1 MKRYLLSTFTIA
13 AAALLVTSCNDEMD
27 NGLKTG
33 DDGTVTFTAQLPS
46 EMGTRAFAD
55 GLTAKHLQYAV
66 YEAGQSTPLKVFGD
80 ETTVVGEAEMV
91 DLKKSVTLKLT
102 SGKSYDVIFWA
113 DATTDSPYTFNPAS
127 QEVSVDYSKVNNN
140 SDNCDAFFK
149 KETIT
154 VSGNQSV
161 DVKLTRPFAQ
171 VNIGT
176 DDFDAAKASGLEVT
190 QTEVVA
196 KAFATLN
203 LATGEVSDEADRTFT
218 MKAIPTASD
227 GEFPVAGGYKYLSMD
242 YLLVGADKATVD
254 VAFNYGGPQS
264 RTFTNVPVQRNYRTN
279 IYGSL
284 LTNTTDF
291 NVVIEPAFSGEFAH
305 EVVSVSTFA
314 ALKAAAT
321 AGGDVKLESAIDFT
335 QVVTVDNN
343 KTLTVDLNKQN
354 VANAA
359 DLWDN
364 PSVPNS
370 WSLFSVR
377 GTDSKLTLSGDG
389 DVIAKANDCY
399 AIDVQGG
406 GHLVIEGG
414 HYNGNIHAVYVL
426 EGVAEIKGGT
436 FEVQQKYP
444 DAEKA
449 DEFVL
454 NCLDENRKNG
464 TAKIIVTGGTFIGF
478 NPGDCKAE
486 GNGTNFVAPGY
497 ASIPNGTAADGRTI
511 WKVVPTVEATTEAEL
526 EGSFKRGS
534 VTAISSNI
542 STATITTC
550 HSKSNLVFK
559 NGSVLKLEPTETGSL
574 YTLSVRKNSNLTISG
589 NGSIIAPVL
598 INPNPTTSQAAA
610 IEVGVQANS
619 GTVNI
624 YDNVT
629 LEGNSGAAGSYALRL
644 VNGTAN
650 IYGGHFK
657 TAGGL
662 NGDSECIYLQSIKPY
677 REAYRQCNLNI
688 YGGVFETTGD
698 AKYLINCKDEPY
710 KDGKCAIKIMGG
722 IFVGFNPADNTAEG
736 AHTNFVASG
745 YKSVETTYNGKQ
757 AWKVVKE

>member
-33 DDGTVTFTAQLPS
+33 DEGTVTFTAQLPS

-80 ETTVVGEAEMV
+80 ETTVVGEAEMNN
-91 DLKKSVTLKLT
+91 LKQTVSLKLT
-102 SGKSYDVIFWA
+102 TGKTYDVIFWA
-113 DATTDSPYTFNPAS
+113 ADNSAKKPYTFDPLTQTVKITYTN
-127 QEVSVDYSKVNNN
+127 VYSNN
-140 SDNCDAFFK
+140 DICDAFFK

-154 VSGNQSV
+154 VSGNQNV

-176 DDFDAAKASGLEVT
+176 DDFDAATIAGLNLT
-190 QTEVVA
+190 QTQV
-196 KAFATLN
+196 KATAGDILN
-203 LATGEVSDEADRTFT
+203 LATGKMEGTEATRTFK
-218 MKAIPTASD
+218 MKAIPTADD
-227 GEFPVAGGYKYLSMD
+227 GAFPVAGYKYLLMAYIPISD
-242 YLLVGADKATVD
+242 TKETVD
-254 VAFNYGGPQS
+254 MTFGYNGKS
-264 RTFTNVPVQRNYRTN
+264 TFRSFTNVPLQRNYRTN

-284 LTNTTDF
+284 LTNSVDF

-305 EVVSVSTFA
+305 EVVSASTFA
-314 ALKAAAT
+314 ALKAAVAN
-321 AGGDVKLESAIDFT
+321 GQS
-335 QVVTVDNN
+335 VDAE
-343 KTLTVDLNKQN
+343 KTLVLSGGQSETLNLGDLSISNKN
-354 VANAA
+354 NI
-359 DLWDN
+359 W
-364 PSVPNS
+364 SVS
-370 WSLFSVR
+370 DSDWSLLSVR
-377 GTDSKLTLSGDG
+377 ENSSLTITSGAY
-389 DVIAKANDCY
+389 IAKANDCY
-399 AIDVQGG
+399 AVDVQDG
-406 GHLVIEGG
+406 GHLVIEDG
-414 HYNGNIHAVYVL
+414 HFNGNVHAVYVYK
-426 EGVAEIKGGT
+426 GVAEIKGGT
-436 FEVQQKYP
+436 FEVQQKYS
-444 DAEKA
+444 DADKA

-454 NCLDENRKNG
+454 NCYDANRENG

-511 WKVVPTVEATTEAEL
+511 WKVVPAVEATTGAEL
-526 EGSFKRGS
+526 KGSFKRGS
-534 VTAISSNI
+534 VTTIGTNI
-542 STATITTC
+542 SATETIVCKT
-550 HSKSNLVFK
+550 KSNLVLK
-559 NGSVLKLEPTETGSL
+559 NGSVLKVEPTRIAQN
-574 YTLSVRKNSNLTISG
+574 YTLGAHGGSNLSISG

-598 INPNPTTSQAAA
+598 PDPTTYLASA
-610 IEVGVQANS
+610 IEVGAASKS

-624 YDNVT
+624 YGNVT
-629 LEGNSGAAGSYALRL
+629 FEGNSGAAGSYALRL
-644 VNGTAN
+644 INGTAN

-657 TAGGL
+657 TAGGSSG
-662 NGDSECIYLQSIKPY
+662 NTECIYVQSSQPSY
-677 REAYRQCNLNI
+677 GAAYNQCNLNI

-698 AKYLINCKDEPY
+698 AKYLINCLDKPY

-736 AHTNFVASG
+736 AHTNFVAPG

>member
-33 DDGTVTFTAQLPS
+33 DEGTVTFTAQLPS

-66 YEAGQSTPLKVFGD
+66 YEAGQSTPLPVFGD

-91 DLKKSVTLKLT
+91 NLKKSVTLKLT

-203 LATGEVSDEADRTFT
+203 LATGKVSDEADRTFT

-291 NVVIEPAFSGEFAH
+291 NVVIEPAFATTNYNLGALYTASQIGGAVTLSDNVDFDRTIA
-305 EVVSVSTFA
+305 VQPGKTMSVNLNRKT
-314 ALKAAAT
+314 
-321 AGGDVKLESAIDFT
+321 VKNT
-335 QVVTVDNN
+335 T
-343 KTLTVDLNKQN
+343 
-354 VANAA
+354 
-359 DLWDN
+359 DLWEN

-389 DVIAKANDCY
+389 DVIAKVNDCY
-399 AIDVQGG
+399 AVDVQGG
-406 GHLVIEGG
+406 GHLVIDGG
-414 HYNGNIHAVYVL
+414 HYNGNIHAVYVT

-454 NCLDENRKNG
+454 NCLDENYKNG

-497 ASIPNGTAADGRTI
+497 ASIANGTTADGRTI
-511 WKVVPTVEATTEAEL
+511 WKVVSAVEATTETEL
-526 EGSFKRGS
+526 EGSFKSGS

-598 INPNPTTSQAAA
+598 INPNPTKSQAAA
-610 IEVGVQANS
+610 IEVGVQAYS
-619 GTVNI
+619 GIVNI

-677 REAYRQCNLNI
+677 RGTYRQCNLNI

-736 AHTNFVASG
+736 AHTNFVAPG

>member
-33 DDGTVTFTAQLPS
+33 DEGTVTFTAQLPS

-66 YEAGQSTPLKVFGD
+66 YEAGQSTPLPVFGD
-80 ETTVVGEAEMV
+80 ETTVVGEAQME

-113 DATTDSPYTFNPAS
+113 DATTDSPYTFNPAT

-203 LATGEVSDEADRTFT
+203 LATGEVADEAERTFT

-227 GEFPVAGGYKYLSMD
+227 GVFPVAGGYKYLSMD
-242 YLLVGADKATVD
+242 YLLVGADKTTVD
-254 VAFNYGGPQS
+254 VTFNYGGPQN

-377 GTDSKLTLSGDG
+377 GADSKLTLKGDG
-389 DVIAKANDCY
+389 EVIAKANDCY
-399 AIDVQGG
+399 AVDVQNG

-436 FEVQQKYP
+436 FEVQQKFP
-444 DAEKA
+444 NAEKA

-454 NCLDENRKNG
+454 NCLDENFKNG

-497 ASIPNGTAADGRTI
+497 ASIANGTAADGRTI
-511 WKVVPTVEATTEAEL
+511 WKVVPAVEATTGAEL
-526 EGSFKRGS
+526 E
-534 VTAISSNI
+534 TALTTKGKTVALGQDLGYASSISIAKNTSLVMKNG
-542 STATITTC
+542 A
-550 HSKSNLVFK
+550 VFK
-559 NGSVLKLEPTETGSL
+559 STNDDSNNINTLLSISATG
-574 YTLSVRKNSNLTISG
+574 VKISG
-589 NGSIIAPVL
+589 NGTLEAAP
-598 INPNPTTSQAAA
+598 NRPNHPSAV
-610 IEVGVQANS
+610 IEVRNGGSVDIYGNLTFDAKGGSMAN
-619 GTVNI
+619 NAI
-624 YDNVT
+624 KIIK
-629 LEGNSGAAGSYALRL
+629 
-644 VNGTAN
+644 GTAN
-650 IYGGHFK
+650 IHSGYFHTVGGTPK
-657 TAGGL
+657 EST
-662 NGDSECIYLQSIKPY
+662 SECIYLASDWSASSK
-677 REAYRQCNLNI
+677 ANLNI
-688 YGGVFETTGD
+688 YGGVFECDGD
-698 AKYLINCKDEPY
+698 ATYLINCKDKY
-710 KDGKCAIKIMGG
+710 RSKCAIKIMGG

-736 AHTNFVASG
+736 AHTNFVAPG

>member
-33 DDGTVTFTAQLPS
+33 NEGTVTFTAQLPS

-91 DLKKSVTLKLT
+91 NLKKSVTLKLT

-203 LATGEVSDEADRTFT
+203 LATGKVSDEADRTFT

-227 GEFPVAGGYKYLSMD
+227 GEFPVAGGYKYMSMD

-254 VAFNYGGPQS
+254 VAFNYGGPQN

-305 EVVSVSTFA
+305 EVVSTDEQLA
-314 ALKAAAT
+314 AAAT
-321 AGGDVKLESAIDFT
+321 IPNQRIQLTDGVKVTLPTTIADGVEFIGGNNTMIKVPNGYILKANNTTFKDVTLARDDSNGKTEETGILVINADDVVLDNVKFT
-335 QVVTVDNN
+335 IVNQKVGAFGCVYVDRGKTVTVKNT
-343 KTLTVDLNKQN
+343 K
-354 VANAA
+354 
-359 DLWDN
+359 
-364 PSVPNS
+364 
-370 WSLFSVR
+370 FSIQI
-377 GTDSKLTLSGDG
+377 S
-389 DVIAKANDCY
+389 Y
-399 AIDVQGG
+399 
-406 GHLVIEGG
+406 
-414 HYNGNIHAVYVL
+414 AVYAYANETTIIL
-426 EGVAEIKGGT
+426 ENCNFGPKFQYCTNQPGNGKLIARNTT
-436 FEVQQKYP
+436 FRGWMSGWSDGYFENCTFDYGDLYYP
-444 DAEKA
+444 YARCYGSSVFKDC
-449 DEFVL
+449 EFGRYTTATD
-454 NCLDENRKNG
+454 NRWIPTDPNRK
-464 TAKIIVTGGTFIGF
+464 
-478 NPGDCKAE
+478 DAE
-486 GNGTNFVAPGY
+486 GNAIYDYDYAVSCMKQHSIIEFINCRYSDGSAFNKNVFLKGTTDSSGDPDKV
-497 ASIPNGTAADGRTI
+497 IINGTT
-511 WKVVPTVEATTEAEL
+511 
-526 EGSFKRGS
+526 
-534 VTAISSNI
+534 
-542 STATITTC
+542 
-550 HSKSNLVFK
+550 
-559 NGSVLKLEPTETGSL
+559 
-574 YTLSVRKNSNLTISG
+574 YTD
-589 NGSIIAPVL
+589 
-598 INPNPTTSQAAA
+598 IN
-610 IEVGVQANS
+610 E
-619 GTVNI
+619 
-624 YDNVT
+624 
-629 LEGNSGAAGSYALRL
+629 
-644 VNGTAN
+644 
-650 IYGGHFK
+650 F
-657 TAGGL
+657 
-662 NGDSECIYLQSIKPY
+662 
-677 REAYRQCNLNI
+677 
-688 YGGVFETTGD
+688 
-698 AKYLINCKDEPY
+698 
-710 KDGKCAIKIMGG
+710 
-722 IFVGFNPADNTAEG
+722 
-736 AHTNFVASG
+736 
-745 YKSVETTYNGKQ
+745 TY
-757 AWKVVKE
+757 W

>member
-27 NGLKTG
+27 NGLKT
-33 DDGTVTFTAQLPS
+33 DDEGTVTFTAQLPS

-91 DLKKSVTLKLT
+91 NLKKSVTLKLT

-203 LATGEVSDEADRTFT
+203 LATGKVADEADRTFT

-291 NVVIEPAFSGEFAH
+291 NVVIEPAFATTNYNLGALYTASQIGGAVTLSDNVDFDRTIA
-305 EVVSVSTFA
+305 VQPGKTMSVNLNGKT
-314 ALKAAAT
+314 
-321 AGGDVKLESAIDFT
+321 VKNT
-335 QVVTVDNN
+335 T
-343 KTLTVDLNKQN
+343 
-354 VANAA
+354 
-359 DLWDN
+359 DLWEN

-377 GTDSKLTLSGDG
+377 GTDSKLTLSGDC

-414 HYNGNIHAVYVL
+414 HYNGNIHAVYVT

-454 NCLDENRKNG
+454 NCLDENYKNG

-497 ASIPNGTAADGRTI
+497 ASIANGTAADGRTI
-511 WKVVPTVEATTEAEL
+511 WKVVPAVEATTEAKL

-542 STATITTC
+542 NTATITTC

-598 INPNPTTSQAAA
+598 ISPNPTTSQAAA
-610 IEVGVQANS
+610 IEVGVQAYS
-619 GTVNI
+619 GIVNI

-662 NGDSECIYLQSIKPY
+662 NGDSECIYLESIKPY
-677 REAYRQCNLNI
+677 RGTYRQCNLNI

-736 AHTNFVASG
+736 AHTNFVAPG

>member
-33 DDGTVTFTAQLPS
+33 DEGTVTFTAQLPS

-80 ETTVVGEAEMV
+80 ETTVVGEAEM
-91 DLKKSVTLKLT
+91 DNLKQAVSLKLT
-102 SGKSYDVIFWA
+102 TGKTYDVIFWA
-113 DATTDSPYTFNPAS
+113 ADNSAKKPYTFDPLTQTVKIKYTN
-127 QEVSVDYSKVNNN
+127 VYSNN
-140 SDNCDAFFK
+140 DICDAFFK

-154 VSGNQSV
+154 VSGNQNV

-176 DDFDAAKASGLEVT
+176 DDFDAATIAGLNLT
-190 QTEVVA
+190 QTQV
-196 KAFATLN
+196 KATAGDILN
-203 LATGEVSDEADRTFT
+203 LATGKMEGTEATRTFK
-218 MKAIPTASD
+218 MKAIPTADD
-227 GEFPVAGGYKYLSMD
+227 GAFPVAGYKYLLMAYIPISD
-242 YLLVGADKATVD
+242 TKETVD
-254 VAFNYGGPQS
+254 MTFGYNGKS
-264 RTFTNVPVQRNYRTN
+264 SFRSFTNVPLQRNYRTN

-284 LTNTTDF
+284 LTNSVDF

-305 EVVSVSTFA
+305 EVVSASTFA
-314 ALKAAAT
+314 ALKAAVAN
-321 AGGDVKLESAIDFT
+321 GQS
-335 QVVTVDNN
+335 VDAE
-343 KTLTVDLNKQN
+343 KTLVLSGGQSETLNLGDLSISNKN
-354 VANAA
+354 
-359 DLWDN
+359 DIWSD
-364 PSVPNS
+364 SD
-370 WSLFSVR
+370 WSLLSVR
-377 GTDSKLTLSGDG
+377 ENSSLTITSGAY
-389 DVIAKANDCY
+389 IAKANDCY
-399 AIDVQGG
+399 AVDVQDG
-406 GHLVIEGG
+406 GHLVIEDG
-414 HYNGNIHAVYVL
+414 HFNGNIHAVYVL

-436 FEVQQKYP
+436 FEVQQKYT
-444 DAEKA
+444 DADKA

-454 NCLDENRKNG
+454 NCYDANRKNG

-486 GNGTNFVAPGY
+486 GDGTNFVAPGY

-511 WKVVPTVEATTEAEL
+511 WKVVPAVAATTGAEL

-534 VTAISSNI
+534 VTTIGTNI
-542 STATITTC
+542 SATETIVCKT
-550 HSKSNLVFK
+550 KSNLVLK
-559 NGSVLKLEPTETGSL
+559 NGSVLKVEPTRIAQN
-574 YTLSVRKNSNLTISG
+574 YTLGAHGGSNLSISG

-598 INPNPTTSQAAA
+598 PDPTTYLASA
-610 IEVGVQANS
+610 IEVGSPSKS

-624 YDNVT
+624 YGNVT
-629 LEGNSGAAGSYALRL
+629 FEGNSGAAGSYALRL
-644 VNGTAN
+644 INGTAN

-657 TAGGL
+657 TAGGSSG
-662 NGDSECIYLQSIKPY
+662 NAECIYVQSSQPS
-677 REAYRQCNLNI
+677 RGAAYNQCNLNI
-688 YGGVFETTGD
+688 YGGVFETTVD
-698 AKYLINCKDEPY
+698 AKYLINCLDKPY

-736 AHTNFVASG
+736 AHTNFVAPG

>member
-33 DDGTVTFTAQLPS
+33 DEGTVTFTAQLPS

-80 ETTVVGEAEMV
+80 ETTVVGEAEM
-91 DLKKSVTLKLT
+91 DNLKKSVTLKLT

-127 QEVSVDYSKVNNN
+127 REVSVDYSKVNNN

-203 LATGEVSDEADRTFT
+203 LATGEVADEADRTFT

-242 YLLVGADKATVD
+242 YLLVGADKATID
-254 VAFNYGGPQS
+254 VAFNYGGPQN

-359 DLWDN
+359 DLWDKT
-364 PSVPNS
+364 PDQ

-377 GTDSKLTLSGDG
+377 RGSTLTLKGDG
-389 DVIAKANDCY
+389 EVIAKANDCY
-399 AIDVQGG
+399 AVDVQDG
-406 GHLVIEGG
+406 GHLVIEDG
-414 HYNGNIHAVYVL
+414 HYNGNIHAVYVE
-426 EGVAEIKGGT
+426 EGTAEIKGGT

-444 DAEKA
+444 DADKA

-454 NCLDENRKNG
+454 NCYDANRKNG

-497 ASIPNGTAADGRTI
+497 ASIPNGTAADGHTI
-511 WKVVPTVEATTEAEL
+511 WKVVPAVEATTAEGLETALTTRGKIVALGQDLEYASSISPARNTSLVMKNGAVFKSTNDDSNNINTLLSISATGVKIFGNGTLEAAPNRPNHPSAVIEVRN
-526 EGSFKRGS
+526 GGS
-534 VTAISSNI
+534 VD
-542 STATITTC
+542 
-550 HSKSNLVFK
+550 
-559 NGSVLKLEPTETGSL
+559 
-574 YTLSVRKNSNLTISG
+574 ISG
-589 NGSIIAPVL
+589 NLTFDAKGGSMA
-598 INPNPTTSQAAA
+598 NNA
-610 IEVGVQANS
+610 IR
-619 GTVNI
+619 I
-624 YDNVT
+624 FK
-629 LEGNSGAAGSYALRL
+629 
-644 VNGTAN
+644 GTAN
-650 IYGGHFK
+650 IHSGYFHTVGGSPK
-657 TAGGL
+657 E
-662 NGDSECIYLQSIKPY
+662 NSSECILIGYY
-677 REAYRQCNLNI
+677 NTDCYLNI
-688 YGGVFETTGD
+688 TGGIFESDGD
-698 AKYLINCKDEPY
+698 ATYLINCMDDY
-710 KDGKCAIKIMGG
+710 KKRCHVKVMGG
-722 IFVGFNPADNTAEG
+722 TFVGFNPADNTADG
-736 AHTNFVASG
+736 AHTNYVAPG

>member
-13 AAALLVTSCNDEMD
+13 AAALLMTSCNDEMD

-33 DDGTVTFTAQLPS
+33 DEGTVTFTAQLPS

-66 YEAGQSTPLKVFGD
+66 YEAGQSTPLPVFGD

-91 DLKKSVTLKLT
+91 NLKKSVTLKLT

-203 LATGEVSDEADRTFT
+203 LATGKVSDEADRTFT

-359 DLWDN
+359 DLWDKA
-364 PSVPNS
+364 PNQ

-377 GTDSKLTLSGDG
+377 RGSALTLKGDG
-389 DVIAKANDCY
+389 EVIAKANDCY
-399 AIDVQGG
+399 AVDVQDG
-406 GHLVIEGG
+406 GHLVIEDG
-414 HYNGNIHAVYVL
+414 HYNGNIHAVYVE
-426 EGVAEIKGGT
+426 EGTAEIKGGT
-436 FEVQQKYP
+436 FEVQQKFP
-444 DAEKA
+444 DADKA

-497 ASIPNGTAADGRTI
+497 ASVCESKTADGREI
-511 WKVVPTVEATTEAEL
+511 WKVIPVTRNNIIAAL
-526 EGSFKRGS
+526 EKQGAK
-534 VTAISSNI
+534 VCISNDYQGGAYLSKDDI
-542 STATITTC
+542 TSTLMLNKATITPIPNKMSTINIEGTNLNVTGTGKFVGPSNSYTTTGAFWVQ
-550 HSKSNLVFK
+550 HSNTLNIDGNISVESGTNSHFNACVIVF
-559 NGSVLKLEPTETGSL
+559 N
-574 YTLSVRKNSNLTISG
+574 
-589 NGSIIAPVL
+589 
-598 INPNPTTSQAAA
+598 
-610 IEVGVQANS
+610 

-624 YDNVT
+624 SNGYFHSSVSKD
-629 LEGNSGAAGSYALRL
+629 GS
-644 VNGTAN
+644 
-650 IYGGHFK
+650 
-657 TAGGL
+657 
-662 NGDSECIYLQSIKPY
+662 SSPCIYLFGNTGV
-677 REAYRQCNLNI
+677 AYANI
-688 YGGVFETTGD
+688 TGGVFEADGD
-698 AKYLINCKDEPY
+698 AMFIINCDDTNKSRCHV
-710 KDGKCAIKIMGG
+710 KVMGG
-722 IFVGFNPADNTAEG
+722 TFVGFNPADNTADG
-736 AHTNFVASG
+736 AHTNYVATG

-757 AWKVVKE
+757 AWKVVRE

>member
-33 DDGTVTFTAQLPS
+33 DEGTVTFTAQLPS

-80 ETTVVGEAEMV
+80 ETTVVGEAEMNN
-91 DLKKSVTLKLT
+91 LKQTVSLKLT
-102 SGKSYDVIFWA
+102 TGKTYDVIFWA

-161 DVKLTRPFAQ
+161 DVQLTRPFAQ

-203 LATGEVSDEADRTFT
+203 LATGEVADEADRTFT

-291 NVVIEPAFSGEFAH
+291 NVVIEPAFATTNYNLGALYTASQIGGAVTLSDNVDFDRTIA
-305 EVVSVSTFA
+305 VQPGKIMSVNLNGKT
-314 ALKAAAT
+314 
-321 AGGDVKLESAIDFT
+321 VKNT
-335 QVVTVDNN
+335 T
-343 KTLTVDLNKQN
+343 
-354 VANAA
+354 
-359 DLWDN
+359 DLWKN

-389 DVIAKANDCY
+389 EVIAKANDCY
-399 AIDVQGG
+399 AVDVQDG
-406 GHLVIEGG
+406 GHLVIEDG

-454 NCLDENRKNG
+454 NCYDANRENG

-497 ASIPNGTAADGRTI
+497 ASIPNGTATDGRTI
-511 WKVVPTVEATTEAEL
+511 WKVVPAVEATTAEGLETALTTRGKIVALGQDLEYASSISPAKNTSLVMKNGAVFKSTNDDSNDINTLLSISATGVKIFGNGTLEAAPNRPNHPSAVIEVRN
-526 EGSFKRGS
+526 GGS
-534 VTAISSNI
+534 VD
-542 STATITTC
+542 
-550 HSKSNLVFK
+550 
-559 NGSVLKLEPTETGSL
+559 
-574 YTLSVRKNSNLTISG
+574 ISG
-589 NGSIIAPVL
+589 NLTFDAKGG
-598 INPNPTTSQAAA
+598 SQANNA
-610 IEVGVQANS
+610 IK
-619 GTVNI
+619 I
-624 YDNVT
+624 IK
-629 LEGNSGAAGSYALRL
+629 
-644 VNGTAN
+644 GTAN
-650 IYGGHFK
+650 IHSGYFH
-657 TAGGL
+657 TAGGATKEST
-662 NGDSECIYLQSIKPY
+662 SECIYLASDWSASSK
-677 REAYRQCNLNI
+677 ANLNI
-688 YGGVFETTGD
+688 YGGVFECDGD
-698 AKYLINCKDEPY
+698 ATYLINCKDEY
-710 KDGKCAIKIMGG
+710 RSKCAIKIMGG

-736 AHTNFVASG
+736 THTNFVAPG

>member
-33 DDGTVTFTAQLPS
+33 DEGTVTFTAQLPS

-91 DLKKSVTLKLT
+91 NLKKSVTLKLT

-203 LATGEVSDEADRTFT
+203 LATGEVADEADRTFT

-291 NVVIEPAFSGEFAH
+291 NVVIEPAFATTNYNLGALYTASQIGGAVTLSDNVDFDRTIA
-305 EVVSVSTFA
+305 VQPGKIMSVNLNGKT
-314 ALKAAAT
+314 
-321 AGGDVKLESAIDFT
+321 VKNT
-335 QVVTVDNN
+335 T
-343 KTLTVDLNKQN
+343 
-354 VANAA
+354 
-359 DLWDN
+359 DLWEN

-389 DVIAKANDCY
+389 EVIAKANDCY
-399 AIDVQGG
+399 AVDVQDG

-414 HYNGNIHAVYVL
+414 HFNGNIHAVYVE
-426 EGVAEIKGGT
+426 EGTAEIKGGT

-444 DAEKA
+444 DADKA

-454 NCLDENRKNG
+454 NCYDANRKNG

-497 ASIPNGTAADGRTI
+497 ASIANGTAADGRTI
-511 WKVVPTVEATTEAEL
+511 WKVVPAVEATTEAEL

-542 STATITTC
+542 NTATITTC

-598 INPNPTTSQAAA
+598 ISPNPTTSQAAA
-610 IEVGVQANS
+610 IEVGVQAYS
-619 GTVNI
+619 GIVNI

-662 NGDSECIYLQSIKPY
+662 NGDSECIYLESIKPY
-677 REAYRQCNLNI
+677 RGTYRQCNLNI

-736 AHTNFVASG
+736 AHTNFVAPG

>member
-33 DDGTVTFTAQLPS
+33 DEGTVTFTAQLPS

-80 ETTVVGEAEMV
+80 ETTVVGEAEMNN
-91 DLKKSVTLKLT
+91 LKQTVSLKLT
-102 SGKSYDVIFWA
+102 TGKTYDVIFWA

-291 NVVIEPAFSGEFAH
+291 NVVIEPAFATTNYNLGALYTASQIGGAVTLSDNVDFDRTIA
-305 EVVSVSTFA
+305 VQPGKTMSVNLNGKT
-314 ALKAAAT
+314 
-321 AGGDVKLESAIDFT
+321 VKNT
-335 QVVTVDNN
+335 T
-343 KTLTVDLNKQN
+343 
-354 VANAA
+354 
-359 DLWDN
+359 DLWEN

-414 HYNGNIHAVYVL
+414 HYNGNIHAVYVT

-454 NCLDENRKNG
+454 NCLDENYKNG

-497 ASIPNGTAADGRTI
+497 ASIANGTAADGRTI
-511 WKVVPTVEATTEAEL
+511 WKVVPAVEATTEAEL

-559 NGSVLKLEPTETGSL
+559 NGSVLKLEPTETGDL

-598 INPNPTTSQAAA
+598 ISPNPTTSQAAA
-610 IEVGVQANS
+610 IEVGVQAYS
-619 GTVNI
+619 GIVNI

-662 NGDSECIYLQSIKPY
+662 NGDSECIYLQSIKPW
-677 REAYRQCNLNI
+677 RGTYRQCNLNI
-688 YGGVFETTGD
+688 YGGIFETTGD

>member
-33 DDGTVTFTAQLPS
+33 DEGTVTFTAQLPS

-80 ETTVVGEAEMV
+80 ETTVVGEAEM
-91 DLKKSVTLKLT
+91 DNLKQTVSLKLT
-102 SGKSYDVIFWA
+102 TGKTYDVIFWA
-113 DATTDSPYTFNPAS
+113 ADNSAKKPYTFDPLTQTVKITYTN
-127 QEVSVDYSKVNNN
+127 VYSNN
-140 SDNCDAFFK
+140 DICDAFFK

-154 VSGNQSV
+154 VSGNQNV

-176 DDFDAAKASGLEVT
+176 DDFDAATIAGLNLT
-190 QTEVVA
+190 QTQV
-196 KAFATLN
+196 KATAGDILN
-203 LATGEVSDEADRTFT
+203 LATGKMEGTEATRTFK
-218 MKAIPTASD
+218 MKAIPTADD
-227 GEFPVAGGYKYLSMD
+227 GAFPVAGYKYLLMAYIPISD
-242 YLLVGADKATVD
+242 TKETVD
-254 VAFNYGGPQS
+254 MTFGYNGKS
-264 RTFTNVPVQRNYRTN
+264 TFRSFTNVPLQRNYRTN

-284 LTNTTDF
+284 LTNSVDF

-305 EVVSVSTFA
+305 EVVSASTFA
-314 ALKAAAT
+314 ALKAAVAN
-321 AGGDVKLESAIDFT
+321 GQS
-335 QVVTVDNN
+335 VDAE
-343 KTLTVDLNKQN
+343 KTLVLSGGQSETLNLGDLSISNKN
-354 VANAA
+354 NI
-359 DLWDN
+359 W
-364 PSVPNS
+364 SVS
-370 WSLFSVR
+370 DSDWSLLSVR
-377 GTDSKLTLSGDG
+377 ENSSLTITSGAY
-389 DVIAKANDCY
+389 IAKANDCY
-399 AIDVQGG
+399 AVDVQDG
-406 GHLVIEGG
+406 GHLVIEDG
-414 HYNGNIHAVYVL
+414 HFNGNVHAVYVYK
-426 EGVAEIKGGT
+426 GVAEIKGGT
-436 FEVQQKYP
+436 FEVQQKYS
-444 DAEKA
+444 DADKA

-454 NCLDENRKNG
+454 NCYDANRENG

-511 WKVVPTVEATTEAEL
+511 WKVVPAVEATTGAEL
-526 EGSFKRGS
+526 KGSFKRGS
-534 VTAISSNI
+534 VTTIGTNI
-542 STATITTC
+542 SATETIECKT
-550 HSKSNLVFK
+550 KSNLVLK
-559 NGSVLKLEPTETGSL
+559 NGSVLKVEPTRIAQN
-574 YTLSVRKNSNLTISG
+574 YTLGAHGGSNLSISG

-598 INPNPTTSQAAA
+598 PDPTTYLASA
-610 IEVGVQANS
+610 IEVGSASKS

-624 YDNVT
+624 YGNVT
-629 LEGNSGAAGSYALRL
+629 FEGNSGAAGSYALRL
-644 VNGTAN
+644 INGTAN

-657 TAGGL
+657 TAGGSSG
-662 NGDSECIYLQSIKPY
+662 NAECIYVQSSQPSY
-677 REAYRQCNLNI
+677 GAAYNQCNLNI

-698 AKYLINCKDEPY
+698 AKYLINCLDKPY

-736 AHTNFVASG
+736 AHTNFVAPG

>member
-33 DDGTVTFTAQLPS
+33 DEGTVTFTAQLPS

-91 DLKKSVTLKLT
+91 NLKKSVTLKLT

-203 LATGEVSDEADRTFT
+203 LATGKVSDEADRTFT

-359 DLWDN
+359 DLWDKT
-364 PSVPNS
+364 PDQ

-377 GTDSKLTLSGDG
+377 RGSTLTLKGDG
-389 DVIAKANDCY
+389 EVIAKANDCY
-399 AIDVQGG
+399 AVDVQDG

-414 HYNGNIHAVYVL
+414 HYNGNIHAVYVE
-426 EGVAEIKGGT
+426 EGTAEIKGGT

-444 DAEKA
+444 DADKA

-454 NCLDENRKNG
+454 NCYDANRRNG

-497 ASIPNGTAADGRTI
+497 ASVCESKTADGREI
-511 WKVVPTVEATTEAEL
+511 WKVIPVTRNNIIAAL
-526 EGSFKRGS
+526 EKQGAK
-534 VTAISSNI
+534 VCISNDYQGGAYLSKDDI
-542 STATITTC
+542 TSTLMLNKATITPIPNKMSTINIEGTNLNVTGTGKFVGPSNSYTTTGAFWVQ
-550 HSKSNLVFK
+550 HSNTLNIDGNISVESGTNSDFNACVIVF
-559 NGSVLKLEPTETGSL
+559 N
-574 YTLSVRKNSNLTISG
+574 
-589 NGSIIAPVL
+589 
-598 INPNPTTSQAAA
+598 
-610 IEVGVQANS
+610 

-624 YDNVT
+624 SNGYFHSSVSKD
-629 LEGNSGAAGSYALRL
+629 GS
-644 VNGTAN
+644 
-650 IYGGHFK
+650 
-657 TAGGL
+657 
-662 NGDSECIYLQSIKPY
+662 SSPCIYLFGNTGV
-677 REAYRQCNLNI
+677 AYANI
-688 YGGVFETTGD
+688 TGGVFEADGD
-698 AKYLINCKDEPY
+698 AMFTINCDDTNKSRCHV
-710 KDGKCAIKIMGG
+710 KVMGG
-722 IFVGFNPADNTAEG
+722 TFVGFNPADNTADG
-736 AHTNFVASG
+736 AHTNYVAPG

>member
-1 MKRYLLSTFTIA
+1 MKRYLLSSFTIA

-33 DDGTVTFTAQLPS
+33 DEGTVTFTAQLPS

-91 DLKKSVTLKLT
+91 NLKKSVTLKLT

-190 QTEVVA
+190 QTGVVA

-203 LATGEVSDEADRTFT
+203 LATGKVSDEADRTFT

-305 EVVSVSTFA
+305 EVVSASTFA
-314 ALKAAAT
+314 ALKAAVAN
-321 AGGDVKLESAIDFT
+321 GQS
-335 QVVTVDNN
+335 VDAE
-343 KTLTVDLNKQN
+343 KTLVLSGGQSETLNLGDLSISNKN
-354 VANAA
+354 
-359 DLWDN
+359 DIWSD
-364 PSVPNS
+364 SD
-370 WSLFSVR
+370 WSLLSVR
-377 GTDSKLTLSGDG
+377 ENSSLTITSGAY
-389 DVIAKANDCY
+389 IAKANDCY
-399 AIDVQGG
+399 AVDVQGG
-406 GHLVIEGG
+406 GHLVIEDG
-414 HYNGNIHAVYVL
+414 HFNGNVHAVYVL

-454 NCLDENRKNG
+454 NCYDANRENG

-497 ASIPNGTAADGRTI
+497 ASIANGTAADGRTI
-511 WKVVPTVEATTEAEL
+511 WKVVSAVEATTAEGL
-526 EGSFKRGS
+526 ETALTTRGKIVALGQDLEYAS
-534 VTAISSNI
+534 SISPARNTSLVMKNG
-542 STATITTC
+542 A
-550 HSKSNLVFK
+550 VFK
-559 NGSVLKLEPTETGSL
+559 STNDDSNNINTLLSISATG
-574 YTLSVRKNSNLTISG
+574 VKISG
-589 NGSIIAPVL
+589 NGTLEAAP
-598 INPNPTTSQAAA
+598 NRPNHPSAVIEVRNGGSVDISGNLTFDAKGGSQANNA
-610 IEVGVQANS
+610 IK
-619 GTVNI
+619 I
-624 YDNVT
+624 I
-629 LEGNSGAAGSYALRL
+629 
-644 VNGTAN
+644 NGTAN
-650 IYGGHFK
+650 IHSGYFHTVGGATK
-657 TAGGL
+657 EST
-662 NGDSECIYLQSIKPY
+662 SECIYLESGWAASSK
-677 REAYRQCNLNI
+677 ANLNI
-688 YGGVFETTGD
+688 YGGVFECDGD
-698 AKYLINCKDEPY
+698 ATYLINCKDEY
-710 KDGKCAIKIMGG
+710 RSKCTIKIMGG

-736 AHTNFVASG
+736 AHTNFVAPG

>member
-33 DDGTVTFTAQLPS
+33 DEGTVTFTAQLPS

-80 ETTVVGEAEMV
+80 ETTVVGEAEMNN
-91 DLKKSVTLKLT
+91 LKQTVSLKLT
-102 SGKSYDVIFWA
+102 TGKTYDVIFWA
-113 DATTDSPYTFNPAS
+113 ADNSAKKPYTFDPLTQTVKITYTN
-127 QEVSVDYSKVNNN
+127 VYSNN
-140 SDNCDAFFK
+140 DICDAFFK

-154 VSGNQSV
+154 VSGNQNV

-176 DDFDAAKASGLEVT
+176 DDFDAATIAGLNLT
-190 QTEVVA
+190 QTQV
-196 KAFATLN
+196 KATAGDILN
-203 LATGEVSDEADRTFT
+203 LATGKMEGTEATRTFK
-218 MKAIPTASD
+218 MKAIPTADD
-227 GEFPVAGGYKYLSMD
+227 GAFPVAGYKYLLMAYIPISD
-242 YLLVGADKATVD
+242 TKETVD
-254 VAFNYGGPQS
+254 MTFGYNGKS
-264 RTFTNVPVQRNYRTN
+264 TFRSFTNVPLQRNYRTN

-284 LTNTTDF
+284 LTNSVDF

-305 EVVSVSTFA
+305 EVVSASTFA
-314 ALKAAAT
+314 ALKAAVAN
-321 AGGDVKLESAIDFT
+321 GQS
-335 QVVTVDNN
+335 VDAE
-343 KTLTVDLNKQN
+343 KTLVLSGGQSETLNLGDLSISNKN
-354 VANAA
+354 
-359 DLWDN
+359 DIWSD
-364 PSVPNS
+364 SD
-370 WSLFSVR
+370 WSLLSVR
-377 GTDSKLTLSGDG
+377 ENSSLTITSGAY
-389 DVIAKANDCY
+389 IAKANDCY
-399 AIDVQGG
+399 AVDVQDG
-406 GHLVIEGG
+406 GHLVIEDG
-414 HYNGNIHAVYVL
+414 HYNGNIHAVYVE
-426 EGVAEIKGGT
+426 EGTAEIKGGT

-444 DAEKA
+444 DADKA

-454 NCLDENRKNG
+454 NCYDANRKNG

-511 WKVVPTVEATTEAEL
+511 WKVVPAVEATTEAEL

-559 NGSVLKLEPTETGSL
+559 NGSVLKLEPTETGDL

-598 INPNPTTSQAAA
+598 ISPNPTTSQAAA
-610 IEVGVQANS
+610 IEVGVQAYS
-619 GTVNI
+619 GIVNI

-662 NGDSECIYLQSIKPY
+662 NGDSECIYLESIKPWGGT
-677 REAYRQCNLNI
+677 YRQCNLNI
-688 YGGVFETTGD
+688 FGGVFETTGD

-736 AHTNFVASG
+736 AHTNFVAPG

-757 AWKVVKE
+757 AWKVIKE

>member
-33 DDGTVTFTAQLPS
+33 DEGTVTFTAQLPS

-91 DLKKSVTLKLT
+91 NLKKSVTLKLT

-305 EVVSVSTFA
+305 EVVSISTFA

-359 DLWDN
+359 DLWDKA
-364 PSVPNS
+364 PNQ

-377 GTDSKLTLSGDG
+377 RGSTLTLKGDG
-389 DVIAKANDCY
+389 EVIAKANDCY
-399 AIDVQGG
+399 AVDVQDG
-406 GHLVIEGG
+406 GHLVIEDG
-414 HYNGNIHAVYVL
+414 HYNGNIHAVYVE
-426 EGVAEIKGGT
+426 EGTAEIKGGT
-436 FEVQQKYP
+436 FEVQQKFP
-444 DAEKA
+444 DADKA

-454 NCLDENRKNG
+454 NCYDANRENG

-497 ASIPNGTAADGRTI
+497 ASVCESKTADGREI
-511 WKVVPTVEATTEAEL
+511 WKVIPVTRNNIIAAL
-526 EGSFKRGS
+526 EKQGAK
-534 VTAISSNI
+534 VCISNDYQGGAYLSKDDI
-542 STATITTC
+542 TSTLMLNKATITPIPNKMSTINIEGTNLNVTGTGKFVGPSNSYTTTGAFWVQ
-550 HSKSNLVFK
+550 HSNTLNIDGNISVESGTNSDFNACVIVF
-559 NGSVLKLEPTETGSL
+559 N
-574 YTLSVRKNSNLTISG
+574 
-589 NGSIIAPVL
+589 
-598 INPNPTTSQAAA
+598 
-610 IEVGVQANS
+610 

-624 YDNVT
+624 SNGYFHSSVSKD
-629 LEGNSGAAGSYALRL
+629 GS
-644 VNGTAN
+644 
-650 IYGGHFK
+650 
-657 TAGGL
+657 
-662 NGDSECIYLQSIKPY
+662 SSPCIYLFGNTGV
-677 REAYRQCNLNI
+677 AYANI
-688 YGGVFETTGD
+688 TGGVFEADGD
-698 AKYLINCKDEPY
+698 AMFTINCDDTNKSRCHV
-710 KDGKCAIKIMGG
+710 KVMGG
-722 IFVGFNPADNTAEG
+722 TFVGFNPADNTADG
-736 AHTNFVASG
+736 AHTNYVATG

>member
-13 AAALLVTSCNDEMD
+13 AAALLVTSCNDEVD

-91 DLKKSVTLKLT
+91 NLKKSVTLKLT

-113 DATTDSPYTFNPAS
+113 ADNSAKKPYTFDPLTQTVKIKYTN
-127 QEVSVDYSKVNNN
+127 VYSNN
-140 SDNCDAFFK
+140 DICDAFFK

-154 VSGNQSV
+154 VSGNQNV

-176 DDFDAAKASGLEVT
+176 DDFDAATIAGLNLT
-190 QTEVVA
+190 QTQV
-196 KAFATLN
+196 KATAGDILN
-203 LATGEVSDEADRTFT
+203 LATGKMEGTEATRTFK
-218 MKAIPTASD
+218 MKAIPTADD
-227 GEFPVAGGYKYLSMD
+227 GAFPVAGYKYLLMAYIPISD
-242 YLLVGADKATVD
+242 TKETVD
-254 VAFNYGGPQS
+254 MTFGYNGKS
-264 RTFTNVPVQRNYRTN
+264 SFRSFTNVPLQRNYRTN

-284 LTNTTDF
+284 LTNSVDF

-305 EVVSVSTFA
+305 EVVSASTFA
-314 ALKAAAT
+314 ALKAAVAN
-321 AGGDVKLESAIDFT
+321 GQS
-335 QVVTVDNN
+335 VDAE
-343 KTLTVDLNKQN
+343 KTLVLSGGQSETLNLGDLSISNKN
-354 VANAA
+354 
-359 DLWDN
+359 DIWSD
-364 PSVPNS
+364 SD
-370 WSLFSVR
+370 WSLLSVR
-377 GTDSKLTLSGDG
+377 ENSSLTITSGAY
-389 DVIAKANDCY
+389 IAKANDCY
-399 AIDVQGG
+399 AVDVQDG
-406 GHLVIEGG
+406 GHLVIEDG
-414 HYNGNIHAVYVL
+414 HFNGNIHAVYVL

-454 NCLDENRKNG
+454 NCYDANRENG

-486 GNGTNFVAPGY
+486 GNGTNFVASGY
-497 ASIPNGTAADGRTI
+497 ASIANGTTADGRTI
-511 WKVVPTVEATTEAEL
+511 WKVVPAVEATTEAEL

>member
-33 DDGTVTFTAQLPS
+33 NEGTVTFTAQLPS

-91 DLKKSVTLKLT
+91 NLKKSVTLKLT

-203 LATGEVSDEADRTFT
+203 LATGEVADEADRTFT

-291 NVVIEPAFSGEFAH
+291 NVVIEPAFIGTLGIATDEELADAASHHNRHVQLADNVQLALPTNIAEG
-305 EVVSVSTFA
+305 VVITGGTNSVLKVKNGYQIPNDNVTFKDVTLA
-314 ALKAAAT
+314 RDDSAGASDGCYLKINS
-321 AGGDVKLESAIDFT
+321 DNVVLDNVKLGIINF
-335 QVVTVDNN
+335 NN
-343 KTLTVDLNKQN
+343 EHSFVGGGIYLNGGKTLTVRNTNFTIQ
-354 VANAA
+354 AA
-359 DLWDN
+359 YGVFAMDPGTTIILENCNFGPKFQYCTNQPGNGKLIARNTTFHGWMSGWSDGYFENCTFKHGDLWY
-364 PSVPNS
+364 PYARCYGSSV
-370 WSLFSVR
+370 F
-377 GTDSKLTLSGDG
+377 K
-389 DVIAKANDCY
+389 DC
-399 AIDVQGG
+399 
-406 GHLVIEGG
+406 E
-414 HYNGNIHAVYVL
+414 
-426 EGVAEIKGGT
+426 
-436 FEVQQKYP
+436 FER
-444 DAEKA
+444 
-449 DEFVL
+449 L
-454 NCLDENRKNG
+454 
-464 TAKIIVTGGTFIGF
+464 
-478 NPGDCKAE
+478 
-486 GNGTNFVAPGY
+486 
-497 ASIPNGTAADGRTI
+497 
-511 WKVVPTVEATTEAEL
+511 
-526 EGSFKRGS
+526 
-534 VTAISSNI
+534 
-542 STATITTC
+542 STATDNRWLPTAPNRKDT
-550 HSKSNLVFK
+550 
-559 NGSVLKLEPTETGSL
+559 NGNDIYDYDYAVSCMKQH
-574 YTLSVRKNSNLTISG
+574 
-589 NGSIIAPVL
+589 SIIEF
-598 INPNPTTSQAAA
+598 INCRYSDGSAFNKNVFLKGTTDS
-610 IEVGVQANS
+610 S
-619 GTVNI
+619 GDPDKVI
-624 YDNVT
+624 I
-629 LEGNSGAAGSYALRL
+629 
-644 VNGTAN
+644 NGTT
-650 IYGGHFK
+650 Y
-657 TAGGL
+657 T
-662 NGDSECIYLQSIKPY
+662 D
-677 REAYRQCNLNI
+677 
-688 YGGVFETTGD
+688 
-698 AKYLINCKDEPY
+698 INE
-710 KDGKCAIKIMGG
+710 
-722 IFVGFNPADNTAEG
+722 F
-736 AHTNFVASG
+736 
-745 YKSVETTYNGKQ
+745 TY
-757 AWKVVKE
+757 W

>member
-33 DDGTVTFTAQLPS
+33 DEGTVTFTAQLPS

-66 YEAGQSTPLKVFGD
+66 YEAGQSTPLPVFGD

-91 DLKKSVTLKLT
+91 NLKKSVTLKLT

-291 NVVIEPAFSGEFAH
+291 NVVIEPAFATTNYNLGALYTASQIGGAVTLSDNVDFDRTIA
-305 EVVSVSTFA
+305 VQPGKTMSVNLNGKT
-314 ALKAAAT
+314 
-321 AGGDVKLESAIDFT
+321 VKNT
-335 QVVTVDNN
+335 T
-343 KTLTVDLNKQN
+343 
-354 VANAA
+354 
-359 DLWDN
+359 DLWEN

-414 HYNGNIHAVYVL
+414 HYNGNIHAVYVT

-449 DEFVL
+449 DGFVL
-454 NCLDENRKNG
+454 NCLDENYKNG

-497 ASIPNGTAADGRTI
+497 ASIANGTAADGRTI
-511 WKVVPTVEATTEAEL
+511 WKVVPAVEATTEAEL

-559 NGSVLKLEPTETGSL
+559 NGSVLKLEPTETGDL

-589 NGSIIAPVL
+589 NGSIIAPIL
-598 INPNPTTSQAAA
+598 ISPNPTTSQAAA
-610 IEVGVQANS
+610 IEVGVQAYS
-619 GTVNI
+619 GIVNI

-662 NGDSECIYLQSIKPY
+662 NGDSECIYLQSIKPW
-677 REAYRQCNLNI
+677 RGTYRQCNLNI
-688 YGGVFETTGD
+688 YGGIFETTGD

>member
-33 DDGTVTFTAQLPS
+33 DEGTVTFTAQLPS

-80 ETTVVGEAEMV
+80 ETTVVGEAEMNN
-91 DLKKSVTLKLT
+91 LKQTVSLKLT
-102 SGKSYDVIFWA
+102 TGKTYDVIFWA

-203 LATGEVSDEADRTFT
+203 LATGEVADEADRTFT

-254 VAFNYGGPQS
+254 VTFNYGGPQS

-291 NVVIEPAFSGEFAH
+291 NVVIEPAFATTNYNLGALYTASQIGGAVTLSDNVDFDRTIA
-305 EVVSVSTFA
+305 VQPGKTMSVNLNGKT
-314 ALKAAAT
+314 
-321 AGGDVKLESAIDFT
+321 VKNT
-335 QVVTVDNN
+335 T
-343 KTLTVDLNKQN
+343 
-354 VANAA
+354 
-359 DLWDN
+359 DLWEN

-399 AIDVQGG
+399 AVDVQDG
-406 GHLVIEGG
+406 GHLVIEDG
-414 HYNGNIHAVYVL
+414 HFNGNIHAVYVL

-454 NCLDENRKNG
+454 NCYDANRRNG

-486 GNGTNFVAPGY
+486 GDGTNFVAPGY

-511 WKVVPTVEATTEAEL
+511 WKVVPAVEATTAEGL
-526 EGSFKRGS
+526 ETALTTRGKIVALGQDLEYAS
-534 VTAISSNI
+534 SISPASNT
-542 STATITTC
+542 SLVMKNGA
-550 HSKSNLVFK
+550 VFK
-559 NGSVLKLEPTETGSL
+559 STNDDSNNINTLLSISATG
-574 YTLSVRKNSNLTISG
+574 VKISG
-589 NGSIIAPVL
+589 NGTLEAAP
-598 INPNPTTSQAAA
+598 NRPNHPSAVIEVRNGGSVDISGNLTFDAKGGSQANNA
-610 IEVGVQANS
+610 IK
-619 GTVNI
+619 I
-624 YDNVT
+624 IK
-629 LEGNSGAAGSYALRL
+629 
-644 VNGTAN
+644 GTAN
-650 IYGGHFK
+650 IHSGYFH
-657 TAGGL
+657 TAGGATKEST
-662 NGDSECIYLQSIKPY
+662 SECIYLASDWSASSK
-677 REAYRQCNLNI
+677 ANLNI
-688 YGGVFETTGD
+688 YGGVFECDGD
-698 AKYLINCKDEPY
+698 ATYLINCKDEY
-710 KDGKCAIKIMGG
+710 RSKCTIEIMGG

-736 AHTNFVASG
+736 AHTNFVAPG

>member
-33 DDGTVTFTAQLPS
+33 DEGTVTFTAQLPS

-80 ETTVVGEAEMV
+80 ETTVVGEAEMNN
-91 DLKKSVTLKLT
+91 LKQTVSLKLT
-102 SGKSYDVIFWA
+102 TGKTYDVIFWA

-203 LATGEVSDEADRTFT
+203 LATGKVADEADRTFT

-335 QVVTVDNN
+335 QAVTVDNN
-343 KTLTVDLNKQN
+343 KTLTVDLNKQD
-354 VANAA
+354 VANAT
-359 DLWDN
+359 DLWDKT
-364 PSVPNS
+364 PDQ

-377 GTDSKLTLSGDG
+377 RGSTLTLKGDG
-389 DVIAKANDCY
+389 EVIAKANDCY
-399 AIDVQGG
+399 AVDVQDG

-414 HYNGNIHAVYVL
+414 HYNGNIHAVYVQK
-426 EGVAEIKGGT
+426 GTAEIKGGT

-444 DAEKA
+444 DADKA

-454 NCLDENRKNG
+454 NCYDANRKNG

-511 WKVVPTVEATTEAEL
+511 WKVVPAVEATTAEGLETALTTRGKIVALGQDLEYASSISPARNTSLVMKNGAVFKSTNDDSNNINTLLSISATGVKIFGNGTLEAAPNRPNHPSAVIEVRN
-526 EGSFKRGS
+526 GGS
-534 VTAISSNI
+534 VD
-542 STATITTC
+542 
-550 HSKSNLVFK
+550 
-559 NGSVLKLEPTETGSL
+559 
-574 YTLSVRKNSNLTISG
+574 ISG
-589 NGSIIAPVL
+589 NLTFDAKGGSMA
-598 INPNPTTSQAAA
+598 NNA
-610 IEVGVQANS
+610 IR
-619 GTVNI
+619 I
-624 YDNVT
+624 FK
-629 LEGNSGAAGSYALRL
+629 
-644 VNGTAN
+644 GTAN
-650 IYGGHFK
+650 IHSGYFHTVGGSPK
-657 TAGGL
+657 E
-662 NGDSECIYLQSIKPY
+662 NSSECILIGYY
-677 REAYRQCNLNI
+677 NTDCYLNI
-688 YGGVFETTGD
+688 TGGIFESDGD
-698 AKYLINCKDEPY
+698 ATYLINCMDDY
-710 KDGKCAIKIMGG
+710 KKRCHVKVMGG
-722 IFVGFNPADNTAEG
+722 TFVGFNPADNTADG
-736 AHTNFVASG
+736 AHTNYVAPG

>member
-1 MKRYLLSTFTIA
+1 MKRYLLSSFTIA

-33 DDGTVTFTAQLPS
+33 DEGTVTFTAQLPS

-203 LATGEVSDEADRTFT
+203 LATGEVADEADRTFT

-254 VAFNYGGPQS
+254 VAFNYGGPQN

-291 NVVIEPAFSGEFAH
+291 NVVIEPAFATTNYNLGALYTASQIGGAVTLSDNVDFDRTIA
-305 EVVSVSTFA
+305 VQPGKTMSVNLNGKT
-314 ALKAAAT
+314 
-321 AGGDVKLESAIDFT
+321 VKNT
-335 QVVTVDNN
+335 T
-343 KTLTVDLNKQN
+343 
-354 VANAA
+354 
-359 DLWDN
+359 DLWEN

-399 AIDVQGG
+399 AVDVQGG
-406 GHLVIEGG
+406 GHLVIDGG
-414 HYNGNIHAVYVL
+414 HYNGNIHAVYVT

-454 NCLDENRKNG
+454 NCLDENYKNG

-497 ASIPNGTAADGRTI
+497 ASIANGTTADGRTI
-511 WKVVPTVEATTEAEL
+511 WKVVSAVEATTETEL
-526 EGSFKRGS
+526 EGSFKSGS

-598 INPNPTTSQAAA
+598 INPNPTKSQAAA
-610 IEVGVQANS
+610 IEVGVQAYS
-619 GTVNI
+619 GIVNI

-677 REAYRQCNLNI
+677 REDYRQCNLNI

>member
-33 DDGTVTFTAQLPS
+33 DEGTVTFTAQLPS

-91 DLKKSVTLKLT
+91 NLKKSVTLKLT

-254 VAFNYGGPQS
+254 VAFNYGGPQN

-335 QVVTVDNN
+335 QAVTVDNN

-354 VANAA
+354 VANAT
-359 DLWDN
+359 DLWDKT
-364 PSVPNS
+364 PDQ

-377 GTDSKLTLSGDG
+377 RGSTLTLKGDG
-389 DVIAKANDCY
+389 EVIAKANDCY
-399 AIDVQGG
+399 AVDVQDG
-406 GHLVIEGG
+406 GHLVIEDG
-414 HYNGNIHAVYVL
+414 HYNGNIHAVYVE
-426 EGVAEIKGGT
+426 EGTAEIKGGT
-436 FEVQQKYP
+436 FEVQQKFP
-444 DAEKA
+444 DADKA

-497 ASIPNGTAADGRTI
+497 ASVCESKTADGREI
-511 WKVVPTVEATTEAEL
+511 WKVIPVTRNNIIAAL
-526 EGSFKRGS
+526 EKQGAK
-534 VTAISSNI
+534 VCISNDYQGGAYLSKDDI
-542 STATITTC
+542 TSTLMLNKATITPIPNKMSTINIEGTNLNVTGTGKFVGPSNSYTTTGAFWVQ
-550 HSKSNLVFK
+550 HSNTLNIDGNISVESGTNSDFNACVIVF
-559 NGSVLKLEPTETGSL
+559 N
-574 YTLSVRKNSNLTISG
+574 
-589 NGSIIAPVL
+589 
-598 INPNPTTSQAAA
+598 
-610 IEVGVQANS
+610 

-624 YDNVT
+624 SNGYFHSSVSKD
-629 LEGNSGAAGSYALRL
+629 GS
-644 VNGTAN
+644 
-650 IYGGHFK
+650 
-657 TAGGL
+657 
-662 NGDSECIYLQSIKPY
+662 SSPCIYLFGNTGV
-677 REAYRQCNLNI
+677 AYANI
-688 YGGVFETTGD
+688 TGGVFEADGD
-698 AKYLINCKDEPY
+698 AMFIINCDDTNKSRCHV
-710 KDGKCAIKIMGG
+710 KVMGG
-722 IFVGFNPADNTAEG
+722 TFVGFNPADNTADG
-736 AHTNFVASG
+736 AHTNYVAPG

>member
-27 NGLKTG
+27 NGLKT
-33 DDGTVTFTAQLPS
+33 DDEGTVTFTAQLPS

-66 YEAGQSTPLKVFGD
+66 YEAGQSTPLKVLGD

-91 DLKKSVTLKLT
+91 NLKKSVTLKLT

-203 LATGEVSDEADRTFT
+203 LATGKVADEADRTFT

-291 NVVIEPAFSGEFAH
+291 NVVIEPAFATTNYNLGALYTASQIGGAVTLSDNVDFDRTIA
-305 EVVSVSTFA
+305 VQPGKTMSVNLNGKTV
-314 ALKAAAT
+314 KNAT
-321 AGGDVKLESAIDFT
+321 
-335 QVVTVDNN
+335 
-343 KTLTVDLNKQN
+343 
-354 VANAA
+354 
-359 DLWDN
+359 DLWEN

-389 DVIAKANDCY
+389 DVIAKVNDCY
-399 AIDVQGG
+399 AVDVQGG
-406 GHLVIEGG
+406 GHLVIDGG
-414 HYNGNIHAVYVL
+414 HYNGNIHAVYVT

-454 NCLDENRKNG
+454 NCLDENYKNG

-497 ASIPNGTAADGRTI
+497 ASIANGTAADGRTI
-511 WKVVPTVEATTEAEL
+511 WKVVPAVEATTEAEL

-542 STATITTC
+542 STTTITTC

-598 INPNPTTSQAAA
+598 ISPNPTTSQAAA
-610 IEVGVQANS
+610 IEVGVQAYS
-619 GTVNI
+619 GIVNI

-662 NGDSECIYLQSIKPY
+662 NGDSECIYLESIKPY
-677 REAYRQCNLNI
+677 RGTYRQCNLNI

-736 AHTNFVASG
+736 AHTNFVAPG

>member
-27 NGLKTG
+27 KGLKTG
-33 DDGTVTFTAQLPS
+33 DEGTVTFTAQLPS

-66 YEAGQSTPLKVFGD
+66 YEAGQSTPLPVFGD
-80 ETTVVGEAEMV
+80 ETTVVGEAEMNN
-91 DLKKSVTLKLT
+91 LKQTVSLKLT
-102 SGKSYDVIFWA
+102 TGKTYDVIFWA

-291 NVVIEPAFSGEFAH
+291 NVVIEPAFATTNYNLGALYTASQIGGAVTLSDNVDFDRTIA
-305 EVVSVSTFA
+305 VQPGKTMSVNLNGKT
-314 ALKAAAT
+314 
-321 AGGDVKLESAIDFT
+321 VKNT
-335 QVVTVDNN
+335 T
-343 KTLTVDLNKQN
+343 
-354 VANAA
+354 
-359 DLWDN
+359 DLWEN

-414 HYNGNIHAVYVL
+414 HYNGNIHAVYVT

-454 NCLDENRKNG
+454 NCLDENYKNG

-497 ASIPNGTAADGRTI
+497 ASIANGTAADGRTI
-511 WKVVPTVEATTEAEL
+511 WKVVPAVEATTEAEL

-559 NGSVLKLEPTETGSL
+559 NGSVLKLEPTETGDL

-598 INPNPTTSQAAA
+598 ISPNPTTSQAAA
-610 IEVGVQANS
+610 IEVGVQAYS
-619 GTVNI
+619 GIVNI

-629 LEGNSGAAGSYALRL
+629 LEGNSGAAGSYALKL

-662 NGDSECIYLQSIKPY
+662 NGDSECIYLQSIKPW
-677 REAYRQCNLNI
+677 RGTYRQCNLNI

>member
-1 MKRYLLSTFTIA
+1 M
-13 AAALLVTSCNDEMD
+13 
-27 NGLKTG
+27 
-33 DDGTVTFTAQLPS
+33 
-46 EMGTRAFAD
+46 
-55 GLTAKHLQYAV
+55 
-66 YEAGQSTPLKVFGD
+66 
-80 ETTVVGEAEMV
+80 
-91 DLKKSVTLKLT
+91 
-102 SGKSYDVIFWA
+102 
-113 DATTDSPYTFNPAS
+113 
-127 QEVSVDYSKVNNN
+127 
-140 SDNCDAFFK
+140 
-149 KETIT
+149 
-154 VSGNQSV
+154 
-161 DVKLTRPFAQ
+161 
-171 VNIGT
+171 NIGT

-203 LATGEVSDEADRTFT
+203 LATGEVADEADRTFT

-254 VAFNYGGPQS
+254 VAFNYGGPQN

-291 NVVIEPAFSGEFAH
+291 NVVIEPAFATTNYNLGALYTASQIGGAVTLSDNVDFDRTIA
-305 EVVSVSTFA
+305 VQPGKTMSVNLNGKT
-314 ALKAAAT
+314 
-321 AGGDVKLESAIDFT
+321 VKNT
-335 QVVTVDNN
+335 T
-343 KTLTVDLNKQN
+343 
-354 VANAA
+354 
-359 DLWDN
+359 DLWEN

-399 AIDVQGG
+399 AVDVQDG
-406 GHLVIEGG
+406 GHLVIEDG
-414 HYNGNIHAVYVL
+414 HFNGNIHAVYVL

-454 NCLDENRKNG
+454 NCYDANRENG

-511 WKVVPTVEATTEAEL
+511 WKVVPAVEATTEAEL
-526 EGSFKRGS
+526 GNGNASFAINTSFTIGCAYLSNSRTKNISFTNSSVINADNYITQTFLIGKNSNVTISGRGKI
-534 VTAISSNI
+534 VGPTRASSN
-542 STATITTC
+542 TATIW
-550 HSKSNLVFK
+550 LA
-559 NGSVLKLEPTETGSL
+559 NG
-574 YTLSVRKNSNLTISG
+574 
-589 NGSIIAPVL
+589 
-598 INPNPTTSQAAA
+598 
-610 IEVGVQANS
+610 

-624 YDNVT
+624 N
-629 LEGNSGAAGSYALRL
+629 GNMTIEAGSGSSTNNCIRI
-644 VNGTAN
+644 VKGTAN
-650 IYGGHFK
+650 IYDGYFHAGLDKNGG
-657 TAGGL
+657 A
-662 NGDSECIYLQSIKPY
+662 NACILLTPGTSSSTSP
-677 REAYRQCNLNI
+677 ANLNI
-688 YGGVFETTGD
+688 YGGVFETDGD
-698 AKYLINCKDEPY
+698 FPVINIQDGASANKYNHVLIY
-710 KDGKCAIKIMGG
+710 GG
-722 IFVGFNPADNTAEG
+722 TFVGFDPSIGDSG
-736 AHTNFVASG
+736 ANVPTFVAPG

>member
-33 DDGTVTFTAQLPS
+33 GDGTVTFTAQLPS

-66 YEAGQSTPLKVFGD
+66 YEAGQSTPLPVFGD
-80 ETTVVGEAEMV
+80 ETTVVGEAEMNN
-91 DLKKSVTLKLT
+91 LKQTVSLKLT
-102 SGKSYDVIFWA
+102 TGKTYDVIFWA

-291 NVVIEPAFSGEFAH
+291 NVVIEPAFATTNYNLGALYTASQIGGAVTLSDNVDFDRTIA
-305 EVVSVSTFA
+305 VQPGKTMSVNLNGKT
-314 ALKAAAT
+314 
-321 AGGDVKLESAIDFT
+321 VKNT
-335 QVVTVDNN
+335 T
-343 KTLTVDLNKQN
+343 
-354 VANAA
+354 
-359 DLWDN
+359 DLWEN

-414 HYNGNIHAVYVL
+414 HYNGNIHAVYVT

-454 NCLDENRKNG
+454 NCLDENYKNG

-486 GNGTNFVAPGY
+486 GDGTNFVAPGY

-511 WKVVPTVEATTEAEL
+511 WKVVPAVEATTEAEL

-559 NGSVLKLEPTETGSL
+559 NGSVLKLEPTETGDL

-598 INPNPTTSQAAA
+598 ISPNPTTSQAAA
-610 IEVGVQANS
+610 IEVGVQAYS
-619 GTVNI
+619 GIVNI

-662 NGDSECIYLQSIKPY
+662 NGDSECIYLQSIKPW
-677 REAYRQCNLNI
+677 RGTYRQCNLNI
-688 YGGVFETTGD
+688 YGGIFETTGD

>member
-33 DDGTVTFTAQLPS
+33 DEGTVTFTAQLPS

-66 YEAGQSTPLKVFGD
+66 YEAGQSTPLPVFGD

-91 DLKKSVTLKLT
+91 NLKKSVTLKLT

-127 QEVSVDYSKVNNN
+127 QKVSVDYSKVNNN

-203 LATGEVSDEADRTFT
+203 LATGEVADEADRTFT

-254 VAFNYGGPQS
+254 VAFNYGGPQN

-291 NVVIEPAFSGEFAH
+291 NVVIEPAFATTNYNLGALYTASQIGGAVTLSDNVDFDRTIA
-305 EVVSVSTFA
+305 VQPGKTMSVNLNGKTV
-314 ALKAAAT
+314 KNAT
-321 AGGDVKLESAIDFT
+321 
-335 QVVTVDNN
+335 
-343 KTLTVDLNKQN
+343 
-354 VANAA
+354 
-359 DLWDN
+359 DLWEN

-389 DVIAKANDCY
+389 DVIAKVNDCY
-399 AIDVQGG
+399 AVDVQGG
-406 GHLVIEGG
+406 GHLVIDGG
-414 HYNGNIHAVYVL
+414 HYNGNIHAVYVT

-454 NCLDENRKNG
+454 NCLDENYKNG

-497 ASIPNGTAADGRTI
+497 ASIANGTTADGRTI
-511 WKVVPTVEATTEAEL
+511 WKVVSAVEATTETEL
-526 EGSFKRGS
+526 EGSFKSGS

-550 HSKSNLVFK
+550 NSKSNLVFK

-598 INPNPTTSQAAA
+598 INPNPTKSQAAA
-610 IEVGVQANS
+610 IEVGVQAYS
-619 GTVNI
+619 GIVNI

-662 NGDSECIYLQSIKPY
+662 NGDSECIYLQSIKPW
-677 REAYRQCNLNI
+677 RGTYRQCNLNI

>member
-33 DDGTVTFTAQLPS
+33 DEGTVTFTAQLPS

-91 DLKKSVTLKLT
+91 NLKKSVTLKLT

-203 LATGEVSDEADRTFT
+203 LATGEVADEADRTFT

-254 VAFNYGGPQS
+254 VVFNYGGPQN

-291 NVVIEPAFSGEFAH
+291 NVVIEPAFATTNYNLGALYTASQIGGAVTLSDNVDFDRTIA
-305 EVVSVSTFA
+305 VQPGKTMSVNLNGKT
-314 ALKAAAT
+314 
-321 AGGDVKLESAIDFT
+321 VKNT
-335 QVVTVDNN
+335 T
-343 KTLTVDLNKQN
+343 
-354 VANAA
+354 
-359 DLWDN
+359 DLWEK

-414 HYNGNIHAVYVL
+414 HYNGNIHAVYVT

-454 NCLDENRKNG
+454 NCLDENYKNG

-497 ASIPNGTAADGRTI
+497 ASIANGTAADGRTI
-511 WKVVPTVEATTEAEL
+511 WKVVPAVEATTEAEL

-559 NGSVLKLEPTETGSL
+559 NGSVLKLEPTETGDL

-598 INPNPTTSQAAA
+598 ISPNPTTSQAAA
-610 IEVGVQANS
+610 IEVGVQAYS

-629 LEGNSGAAGSYALRL
+629 IEGNSGAAGSYALKL

-677 REAYRQCNLNI
+677 RGTYRQCNLNI

-736 AHTNFVASG
+736 AHTNFVAPG

>member
-33 DDGTVTFTAQLPS
+33 DEGTVTFTAQLPS

-91 DLKKSVTLKLT
+91 NLKKSVTLKLT

-291 NVVIEPAFSGEFAH
+291 NVVIEPAFATTNYNLGALYTASQIGGAVTLSDNVDFDRTIA
-305 EVVSVSTFA
+305 VQPDKTMSVNLNGKT
-314 ALKAAAT
+314 
-321 AGGDVKLESAIDFT
+321 VKNT
-335 QVVTVDNN
+335 T
-343 KTLTVDLNKQN
+343 
-354 VANAA
+354 
-359 DLWDN
+359 DLWEN

-414 HYNGNIHAVYVL
+414 HYNGNIHAVYVT

-454 NCLDENRKNG
+454 NCLDENYKNG

-497 ASIPNGTAADGRTI
+497 ASIANGTAADGRTI
-511 WKVVPTVEATTEAEL
+511 WKVVPAVEATTEAKL

-542 STATITTC
+542 NTATITTC

-559 NGSVLKLEPTETGSL
+559 NGSVLKLEPTETGDL

-598 INPNPTTSQAAA
+598 ISPNPTTSQAAA
-610 IEVGVQANS
+610 IEVGVQAYS

-629 LEGNSGAAGSYALRL
+629 IEGNSGAAGSYALKL

-657 TAGGL
+657 TAGGS
-662 NGDSECIYLQSIKPY
+662 NGDSECIYLQSIKPWGGT
-677 REAYRQCNLNI
+677 YRQCNLNI

-736 AHTNFVASG
+736 ARTNFVAPG

>member
-33 DDGTVTFTAQLPS
+33 DEGTVTFTAQLPS

-91 DLKKSVTLKLT
+91 NLKKSVTLKLT

-203 LATGEVSDEADRTFT
+203 LATGKVSDEADRTFT

-254 VAFNYGGPQS
+254 VAFNYGGPQN

-291 NVVIEPAFSGEFAH
+291 NVVIEPAFATTNYNLGALYTASQIGGAVTLSDNVDFDRTIA
-305 EVVSVSTFA
+305 VQPGKTMSVNLNGKT
-314 ALKAAAT
+314 
-321 AGGDVKLESAIDFT
+321 VKNT
-335 QVVTVDNN
+335 T
-343 KTLTVDLNKQN
+343 
-354 VANAA
+354 
-359 DLWDN
+359 DLWEN

-414 HYNGNIHAVYVL
+414 HYNGNIHAVYVT

-454 NCLDENRKNG
+454 NCLDENYKNG

-497 ASIPNGTAADGRTI
+497 ASIANGTAADGRTI
-511 WKVVPTVEATTEAEL
+511 WKVVPAVEATTEAKL

-542 STATITTC
+542 NTATITTC

-598 INPNPTTSQAAA
+598 ISPNPTTSQAAA
-610 IEVGVQANS
+610 IEVGVQAYS
-619 GTVNI
+619 GIVNI

-662 NGDSECIYLQSIKPY
+662 NGDSECIYLQSIKPWGGT
-677 REAYRQCNLNI
+677 YRQCNLNI

-736 AHTNFVASG
+736 AHTNFVAPG

>member
-33 DDGTVTFTAQLPS
+33 DEGTVTFTAQLPS

-80 ETTVVGEAEMV
+80 ETTVVGEAEMNN
-91 DLKKSVTLKLT
+91 LKQTVSLKLT
-102 SGKSYDVIFWA
+102 TGKTYDVIFWA
-113 DATTDSPYTFNPAS
+113 ADNSAKKPYTFDPLTQTVKITYTN
-127 QEVSVDYSKVNNN
+127 VYSNN
-140 SDNCDAFFK
+140 DICDAFFK

-154 VSGNQSV
+154 VSGNQNV

-176 DDFDAAKASGLEVT
+176 DDFDAATIAGLNLT
-190 QTEVVA
+190 QTQV
-196 KAFATLN
+196 KATAGDILN
-203 LATGEVSDEADRTFT
+203 LATGKMEGTEATRTFK
-218 MKAIPTASD
+218 MKAIPTADD
-227 GEFPVAGGYKYLSMD
+227 GAFPVAGYKYLLMAYIPISD
-242 YLLVGADKATVD
+242 TKETVD
-254 VAFNYGGPQS
+254 MTFGYNGKS
-264 RTFTNVPVQRNYRTN
+264 TFRSFTNVPLQRNYRTN

-284 LTNTTDF
+284 LTNSVDF

-305 EVVSVSTFA
+305 EVVSASTFA
-314 ALKAAAT
+314 ALKAAVAN
-321 AGGDVKLESAIDFT
+321 GQS
-335 QVVTVDNN
+335 VDAE
-343 KTLTVDLNKQN
+343 KTLVLSGGQSETLNLGDLSISNKN
-354 VANAA
+354 
-359 DLWDN
+359 DIWSD
-364 PSVPNS
+364 SD
-370 WSLFSVR
+370 WSLLSVR
-377 GTDSKLTLSGDG
+377 ENSSLTITSGAY
-389 DVIAKANDCY
+389 IAKANDCY
-399 AIDVQGG
+399 AVDVQDG
-406 GHLVIEGG
+406 GHLVIEDG
-414 HYNGNIHAVYVL
+414 HFNGNIHAVYVL

-444 DAEKA
+444 DADKA

-454 NCLDENRKNG
+454 NCYDANRKNG

-511 WKVVPTVEATTEAEL
+511 WKVVPAVEATTEAEL

-559 NGSVLKLEPTETGSL
+559 NGSVLKLEPTETGDL

-598 INPNPTTSQAAA
+598 ISPNPTTSQAAA
-610 IEVGVQANS
+610 IEVGVQTSS

-629 LEGNSGAAGSYALRL
+629 IEGNSGAAGSHALKL

-657 TAGGL
+657 TAGGS
-662 NGDSECIYLQSIKPY
+662 NGDSECIYLQSIKPWGGT
-677 REAYRQCNLNI
+677 YRQCNLNI

-736 AHTNFVASG
+736 AHTNFVAPG

>member
-1 MKRYLLSTFTIA
+1 MKRYLLSSFTIA

-33 DDGTVTFTAQLPS
+33 DEGTVTFTAQLPS

-91 DLKKSVTLKLT
+91 NLKKSVTLKLT

-161 DVKLTRPFAQ
+161 DVNLTRPFAQ

-203 LATGEVSDEADRTFT
+203 LATGEVADEADRTFT

-254 VAFNYGGPQS
+254 VVFNYGGPQN

-291 NVVIEPAFSGEFAH
+291 NVVIEPAFATTNYNLGALYTASQIGGAVTLSDNVDFDRTIA
-305 EVVSVSTFA
+305 VQPGKTMSVNLNGKT
-314 ALKAAAT
+314 
-321 AGGDVKLESAIDFT
+321 VKNT
-335 QVVTVDNN
+335 T
-343 KTLTVDLNKQN
+343 
-354 VANAA
+354 
-359 DLWDN
+359 DLWEN

-389 DVIAKANDCY
+389 EVIAKANDCY
-399 AIDVQGG
+399 AVDVQDG
-406 GHLVIEGG
+406 GHLVIEDG
-414 HYNGNIHAVYVL
+414 HFNGNIHAVYVL
-426 EGVAEIKGGT
+426 EGVAEIKGGI

-454 NCLDENRKNG
+454 NCYDANRENG

-486 GNGTNFVAPGY
+486 GNGTNFVASGY
-497 ASIPNGTAADGRTI
+497 ASIANGTTADGRTI
-511 WKVVPTVEATTEAEL
+511 WKVVSAVEATTAEGL
-526 EGSFKRGS
+526 ETALTTRGKIVALGQDLEYAS
-534 VTAISSNI
+534 SISPARNTSLVMKNG
-542 STATITTC
+542 A
-550 HSKSNLVFK
+550 VFK
-559 NGSVLKLEPTETGSL
+559 STNDDSNNINTLLSISATG
-574 YTLSVRKNSNLTISG
+574 VKISG
-589 NGSIIAPVL
+589 NGTLEAAP
-598 INPNPTTSQAAA
+598 NRPNHPSAVIEVRNGGSVDISGNLTFDAKGGSQANNA
-610 IEVGVQANS
+610 IK
-619 GTVNI
+619 I
-624 YDNVT
+624 IK
-629 LEGNSGAAGSYALRL
+629 
-644 VNGTAN
+644 GTAN
-650 IYGGHFK
+650 IHSGYFHTVGGATK
-657 TAGGL
+657 EST
-662 NGDSECIYLQSIKPY
+662 SECIYLESGWAASSK
-677 REAYRQCNLNI
+677 ANLNI
-688 YGGVFETTGD
+688 YGGVFECDGD
-698 AKYLINCKDEPY
+698 ATYLINCKDEY
-710 KDGKCAIKIMGG
+710 RSKCTIKIMGG
-722 IFVGFNPADNTAEG
+722 IFVGFNPADNTADG
-736 AHTNFVASG
+736 AHTNYVATG

>member
-33 DDGTVTFTAQLPS
+33 DEGTVTFTAQLPS

-80 ETTVVGEAEMV
+80 ETTVMGEAEMNN
-91 DLKKSVTLKLT
+91 LKQTVSLKLT
-102 SGKSYDVIFWA
+102 TGKTYDVIFWA

-127 QEVSVDYSKVNNN
+127 QKVSVDYSKVNNN

-171 VNIGT
+171 VDIGT

-203 LATGEVSDEADRTFT
+203 LATGEVADEADRTFT

-254 VAFNYGGPQS
+254 VVFNYGGPQN

-291 NVVIEPAFSGEFAH
+291 NVVIEPAFATTNYNLGALYTASQIGGAVTLSDNVDFDRTIA
-305 EVVSVSTFA
+305 VQPGKTMSVNLNGKT
-314 ALKAAAT
+314 
-321 AGGDVKLESAIDFT
+321 VKNT
-335 QVVTVDNN
+335 T
-343 KTLTVDLNKQN
+343 
-354 VANAA
+354 
-359 DLWDN
+359 DLWEN

-377 GTDSKLTLSGDG
+377 RGSTLTLKGDG
-389 DVIAKANDCY
+389 EVIAKANDCY
-399 AIDVQGG
+399 AVDVQDG
-406 GHLVIEGG
+406 GHLVIEDG
-414 HYNGNIHAVYVL
+414 HFNGNIHAVYVL

-454 NCLDENRKNG
+454 NCLDENYKNG

-486 GNGTNFVAPGY
+486 GNGTNFVASGY
-497 ASIPNGTAADGRTI
+497 ASIANGTTADGRTI
-511 WKVVPTVEATTEAEL
+511 WKVVPAVEATTAEGL
-526 EGSFKRGS
+526 ETALTTRGKIVALGQDLEYAS
-534 VTAISSNI
+534 SISPARNTSLVMKNG
-542 STATITTC
+542 A
-550 HSKSNLVFK
+550 VFK
-559 NGSVLKLEPTETGSL
+559 STNDDSNNINTLLSISATG
-574 YTLSVRKNSNLTISG
+574 VKISG
-589 NGSIIAPVL
+589 NGTLEAAP
-598 INPNPTTSQAAA
+598 NRPNHPSAVIEVRNGGSVDISGNLTFDAKGGSQANNA
-610 IEVGVQANS
+610 IK
-619 GTVNI
+619 I
-624 YDNVT
+624 IK
-629 LEGNSGAAGSYALRL
+629 
-644 VNGTAN
+644 GTAN
-650 IYGGHFK
+650 IHSGYFHTVGGATK
-657 TAGGL
+657 EST
-662 NGDSECIYLQSIKPY
+662 SECIYLESGWAASSK
-677 REAYRQCNLNI
+677 ANLNI
-688 YGGVFETTGD
+688 YGGVFECDGD
-698 AKYLINCKDEPY
+698 ATYLINCKDEY
-710 KDGKCAIKIMGG
+710 RSKCTIKIMGG
-722 IFVGFNPADNTAEG
+722 IFVGFNPADNTADG
-736 AHTNFVASG
+736 AHTNYVATG

>member
-33 DDGTVTFTAQLPS
+33 DEGTVTFTAQLPS

-66 YEAGQSTPLKVFGD
+66 YEAGQSTPLPVFGD

-91 DLKKSVTLKLT
+91 NLKKSVTLKLT

-203 LATGEVSDEADRTFT
+203 LATGKVSDEADRTFT

-254 VAFNYGGPQS
+254 VAFNYGGPQN

-291 NVVIEPAFSGEFAH
+291 NVVIEPAFATTNYNLGALYTASQIGGAMTLSDNVDFDRTIA
-305 EVVSVSTFA
+305 VQPGKTMSVNLNGKT
-314 ALKAAAT
+314 
-321 AGGDVKLESAIDFT
+321 VKNT
-335 QVVTVDNN
+335 T
-343 KTLTVDLNKQN
+343 
-354 VANAA
+354 
-359 DLWDN
+359 DLWEN

-406 GHLVIEGG
+406 GHLVIEDG
-414 HYNGNIHAVYVL
+414 HYNGNIHAVYVT

-454 NCLDENRKNG
+454 NCLDENYKNG

-497 ASIPNGTAADGRTI
+497 ASIANGTAADGRTI
-511 WKVVPTVEATTEAEL
+511 WKVVPAVEATTEAEL

-542 STATITTC
+542 NTATITTC

-559 NGSVLKLEPTETGSL
+559 NGSVLKLEPIETGSL

-598 INPNPTTSQAAA
+598 ISPNPTTSQAAA
-610 IEVGVQANS
+610 IEVGVQAYS
-619 GTVNI
+619 GIVNI

-662 NGDSECIYLQSIKPY
+662 NGDSECIYLESIKPY
-677 REAYRQCNLNI
+677 RGTYRQCNLNI

-736 AHTNFVASG
+736 AHTNFVAPG

-757 AWKVVKE
+757 AWKVVKK

>member
-33 DDGTVTFTAQLPS
+33 DEGTVTFTAQLPS

-80 ETTVVGEAEMV
+80 ETTVVGEAEMNN
-91 DLKKSVTLKLT
+91 LKQTVSLKLT
-102 SGKSYDVIFWA
+102 TGKTYDVIFWA

-203 LATGEVSDEADRTFT
+203 LATGEVADEADRTFT

-291 NVVIEPAFSGEFAH
+291 NVVIEPAFATTNYNLGALYTASQIGGAVTLSDNVDFDRTIA
-305 EVVSVSTFA
+305 VQPGKTMSVNLNGKT
-314 ALKAAAT
+314 
-321 AGGDVKLESAIDFT
+321 VKNT
-335 QVVTVDNN
+335 T
-343 KTLTVDLNKQN
+343 
-354 VANAA
+354 
-359 DLWDN
+359 DLWEN

-399 AIDVQGG
+399 AVDVQDG
-406 GHLVIEGG
+406 GHLVIEDG
-414 HYNGNIHAVYVL
+414 HFNGNIHAVYVL

-454 NCLDENRKNG
+454 NCYDANRRNG

-486 GNGTNFVAPGY
+486 GDGTNFVAPGY
-497 ASIPNGTAADGRTI
+497 ASIANGTAADGRTI
-511 WKVVPTVEATTEAEL
+511 WKVVPAVEATTEAEL

-534 VTAISSNI
+534 ITAISSNI

-559 NGSVLKLEPTETGSL
+559 NGSVLKLEPTETGDL

-598 INPNPTTSQAAA
+598 ISPDPTTYLASA
-610 IEVGVQANS
+610 IEVGSASKS

-624 YDNVT
+624 YGNVT
-629 LEGNSGAAGSYALRL
+629 FEGNSGAAGSYALRL
-644 VNGTAN
+644 INGTAN

-657 TAGGL
+657 TAGGSSG
-662 NGDSECIYLQSIKPY
+662 NAECIYLQSSQPY
-677 REAYRQCNLNI
+677 RGAAYNQCNLNI

-698 AKYLINCKDEPY
+698 AKYLINCLDKPY

-736 AHTNFVASG
+736 AHTNFVAPD